1 MRSRFGGSSLH
12 QRDSR
17 NALFEGYTGG
27 NSRRSS
33 PAVNAGGNYGYNPY
47 GSPPVS
53 AYPGYNGNAGGDS
66 GGGYRAATPNSR
78 GQYSDATLNELESQN
93 DSEVAGILGKVKT
106 LKNVSAAT
114 AHRGREKLIIFA
126 YR

>member
-1 MRSRFGGSSLH
+1 M
-12 QRDSR
+12 
-17 NALFEGYTGG
+17 
-27 NSRRSS
+27 
-33 PAVNAGGNYGYNPY
+33 
-47 GSPPVS
+47 S

-106 LKNVSAAT
+106 LKNVSVAS
-114 AHRGREKLIIFA
+114 AHSEKEKLIIFCL
-126 YR
+126 